1 MKEEDAMRTVKNVIY
16 PAVATF
22 TFLALVIGVNTIVV
36 NEAIAEPPANAG
48 GQDPVRPY
56 QEMDLSPFD
65 EGVVQNRATLSF
77 SNPTLEDEVLVVEF
91 VSATLTT
98 DPDAVQAVVEVKV
111 VDVASGIAVL
121 SHRLVLAEQPPTGVG
136 GTEAWE
142 ANQPILVFVG
152 NDQTLEVVCTTNPPP
167 NHVAAGC
174 RASVAG
180 FIREL
185 AN

>member
-1 MKEEDAMRTVKNVIY
+1 MCTFKGVIN
-16 PAVATF
+16 PAIATF
-22 TFLALVIGVNTIVV
+22 TILALIIGVNTVFV
-36 NEAIAEPPANAG
+36 NTAIAEPPTNAG
-48 GQDPVRPY
+48 GQDAVQPY
-56 QEMDLSPFD
+56 QDMDLSPFD
-65 EGVVQNRATLSF
+65 DNVVQNRATLSF

-98 DPDAVQAVVEVKV
+98 DADAIQAVVDVRV
-111 VDVASGIAVL
+111 VDSGFAVL
-121 SHRLVLAEQPPTGVG
+121 SHRLVLAEQPPTGAG
-136 GTEAWE
+136 GSEAWE

-152 NDQTLEVVCTTNPPP
+152 NGQTLEVVCTTNPPP
-167 NHVAAGC
+167 IHAAAGC